1 MINLPLV
8 EHCPTPM
15 AVLNKNKE
23 LLKTSRG
30 WNVLFKH
37 PIMVPYNELHFS
49 ETLPPSLEQ
58 TRKALLDY
66 IPGQVLNGEDSYL
79 DNQGC
84 LKWISYQIYDT
95 PEQIVV
101 NIQDITL
108 HKENHNN
115 HYFRNLL
122 EKNAQIGSWHYD
134 IENDLLHWSSITRS
148 IYEVDI
154 DYTPSLQDSFLF
166 FKPGQHLDQALNAIN
181 QVLTTGDRF
190 DLELQITTNN
200 GKEKW
205 IHFVGEKAS
214 NCPSSNTIYGTVQD
228 INKQKNTAL
237 KIALQEKQLKSTKRS
252 MLENK
257 RLFTSIFN
265 STFQFTGFLN
275 LKGRLIDV
283 NKPALKFAGVE
294 IEDVLNKYFWD
305 TYWWQSSKKERRKLR
320 KSIAKAAKGKFV
332 RYEAKILD
340 KDQVPTYIDFS
351 LKPVL
356 DENKRVVFLISEGRL
371 IQEMVEARK
380 KLSESEKLHRMLLE
394 HSPTGLVLNDAMSGE
409 FIEMNGS
416 FKKSIGYIE
425 KELHDLTHP
434 DVIPKADKTKELRV
448 LKAVLEDGIYGPYQG
463 EYLHKSGTPV
473 ASLITRVLITN
484 HDGKKLI
491 WSVVQDITQLQEK
504 EAELL
509 ELINVASEQNNR
521 LLNFAHIVS
530 HNLRSH
536 ASNFSML
543 IELLGI
549 EEDIFKKV
557 EIMEM
562 LNTASK
568 NMLETIANLNEIIAI
583 NTNLNIKT
591 EVVNLRHQIDE
602 AFTNISELTK
612 SAFAEIE
619 INVPDDVQINVVK
632 AYLES
637 ILLNI
642 FTNAIKYKSPIRYPK
657 ITIDYQATKGYSIIT
672 IADNGIGID
681 LEKHGHKLFGMY
693 KTFHGNRD
701 ARGIGLFITKN
712 QIEAMKGKI
721 EVESTVDQGTKFKIY
736 FYDNY

>member
-1 MINLPLV
+1 MTYLPLV

-15 AVLNKNKE
+15 AVLNKKKE
-23 LLKTSRG
+23 LLKISRG
-30 WNVLFKH
+30 WDILFKNS
-37 PIMVPYNELHFS
+37 IAVNSVLIQFLDV
-49 ETLPPSLEQ
+49 LPPSLEQ
-58 TRKALLDY
+58 TRKALLNYTTGKD
-66 IPGQVLNGEDSYL
+66 ICGEDSYV
-79 DNQGC
+79 DQQGC
-84 LKWISYQIYDT
+84 LKWIAYQIYDT
-95 PEQIVV
+95 SDQIVL

-108 HKENHNN
+108 QKENQTNT
-115 HYFRNLL
+115 YFRDIL
-122 EKNAQIGSWHYD
+122 EKNAQIGSWQYD
-134 IENDLLHWSSITRS
+134 VENDVLQWSETTKSIF
-148 IYEVDI
+148 EVAV
-154 DYTPSLQDSFLF
+154 DYKPSLEDSFIF
-166 FKPGQHLDQALNAIN
+166 FKPGQYLDQALEAIN
-181 QVLTTGDRF
+181 RVIATGKKF
-190 DLELQITTNN
+190 ELEVQITTKN
-200 GKEKW
+200 GGKW
-205 IHFVGEKAS
+205 IRFTGEKAGHPS
-214 NCPSSNTIYGTVQD
+214 NPNIIFGTIQD

-283 NKPALKFAGVE
+283 NQPALKFAGIDV
-294 IEDVLNKYFWD
+294 EDVLNKYFWD
-305 TYWWQSSKKERRKLR
+305 TYWWQSSKKERHKL
-320 KSIAKAAKGKFV
+320 KKNIAKAAKGKFV

-340 KDQVPTYIDFS
+340 KNQTLTYIDFS

-356 DENKRVVFLISEGRL
+356 DENNQVVFLISEGRV

-380 KLSESEKLHRMLLE
+380 KLKESEKLHRMLLE
-394 HSPTGLVLNDAMSGE
+394 LSPTGLVLNDAMSGE

-416 FKKSIGYIE
+416 FKRSIGYIE
-425 KELHDLTHP
+425 KELNVLNHP
-434 DVIPKADKTKELRV
+434 DVIPKEDKKKELRV
-448 LKAVLEDGIYGPYQG
+448 LKAVLEDGICGPYQG
-463 EYLHKSGTPV
+463 EYLHKSGVKVP
-473 ASLITRVLITN
+473 SLITRVLITN

-491 WSVVQDITQLQEK
+491 WSVVQDITHLQEK

-562 LNTASK
+562 LSTASK
-568 NMLETIANLNEIIAI
+568 NMLDTIANLNEIIAI

-591 EVVNLRHQIDE
+591 EVVNLRHEIDE

-612 SAFAEIE
+612 STFTEVE
-619 INVPDDVQINVVK
+619 INVPDLVQINVVK

-642 FTNAIKYKSPIRYPK
+642 FTNAIKYKSPKRYPK
-657 ITIDYQATKGYSIIT
+657 ITINYEKIKGYNIIS
-672 IADNGIGID
+672 IADNGVGID

-721 EVESTVDQGTKFKIY
+721 GVESNVGQGTKFKIY
-736 FYDNY
+736 FYENY

>member
-1 MINLPLV
+1 MTNLSLV
-8 EHCPTPM
+8 EYCPTPM
-15 AVLNKNKE
+15 ALLNKKKE

-30 WNVLFKH
+30 WDLLFKN
-37 PIMVPYNELHFS
+37 PIMADSTNIQYLDI
-49 ETLPPSLEQ
+49 LPPSLEQ
-58 TRKALLDY
+58 TRKALQNHSC
-66 IPGQVLNGEDSYL
+66 GQDISGEDSYVDL
-79 DNQGC
+79 QGC
-84 LKWISYQIYDT
+84 LKWIAYQIYDASD
-95 PEQIVV
+95 QIIL

-108 HKENHNN
+108 QKDNQTNK
-115 HYFRNLL
+115 YFRDIL
-122 EKNAQIGSWHYD
+122 EKNAQTGSWQYD
-134 IENDLLHWSSITRS
+134 MENDVLQWSATAKSIF
-148 IYEVDI
+148 EVAM
-154 DYTPSLQDSFLF
+154 DYKPTLEESFLF
-166 FKPGQHLDQALNAIN
+166 FRPGQHLDHALQAIN
-181 QVLTTGDRF
+181 QVIANGERFEIEVQINTNTTG
-190 DLELQITTNN
+190 
-200 GKEKW
+200 EKW
-205 IHFVGEKAS
+205 ICFAGEKANNDSKS
-214 NCPSSNTIYGTVQD
+214 NIVYGTVQD
-228 INKQKNTAL
+228 INKQKNTDL
-237 KIALQEKQLKSTKRS
+237 RIALQEKQLKSTKHS

-283 NKPALKFAGVE
+283 NEPALKFAGIEV
-294 IEDVLNKYFWD
+294 EDVLNKYFWD
-305 TYWWQSSKKERRKLR
+305 TYWWQSSKKERQKL
-320 KSIAKAAKGKFV
+320 KKNIAKAAKGKFV

-340 KDQVPTYIDFS
+340 SNQTPTYIDFS

-356 DENKRVVFLISEGRL
+356 DENNQVVFLISEGRV

-380 KLSESEKLHRMLLE
+380 KLKESEKLHRMLLE
-394 HSPTGLVLNDAMSGE
+394 LSPTGLVLNDAMSGE

-416 FKKSIGYIE
+416 FKRSIGYVE
-425 KELHDLTHP
+425 KELNVLNHP
-434 DVIPKADKTKELRV
+434 DVIPKADKQKELRV
-448 LKAVLEDGIYGPYQG
+448 LKAVLENGIYGPYQG
-463 EYLHKSGTPV
+463 EYLHKSGVRVP
-473 ASLITRVLITN
+473 SLITRVLISN

-591 EVVNLRHQIDE
+591 EVVNLRHEIDE
-602 AFTNISELTK
+602 AFINISELTK
-612 SAFAEIE
+612 STFAEIE
-619 INVPDDVQINVVK
+619 INVPEGAQINVVK

-642 FTNAIKYKSPIRYPK
+642 FTNAIKYKSPKRYPK
-657 ITIDYQATKGYSIIT
+657 ITIDYEKVKGYSIIS

-681 LEKHGHKLFGMY
+681 LNKHGHKLFGMY

-721 EVESTVDQGTKFKIY
+721 EVESIVGQGTKFKIY
-736 FYDNY
+736 FYENY

>member
-1 MINLPLV
+1 MTNLPLV

-15 AVLNKNKE
+15 AVLNKKKE
-23 LLKTSRG
+23 LLKISRG
-30 WNVLFKH
+30 WDLLFKNA
-37 PIMVPYNELHFS
+37 IAVNSTLIQFLDI
-49 ETLPPSLEQ
+49 LPPSLEQ
-58 TRKALLDY
+58 TRIALLNY
-66 IPGQVLNGEDSYL
+66 TPGKDICGEDSYV
-79 DNQGC
+79 DQQGC
-84 LKWISYQIYDT
+84 LKWIAYQIYDT
-95 PEQIVV
+95 SDQIVL

-108 HKENHNN
+108 QKENQSNT
-115 HYFRNLL
+115 YFRDIL
-122 EKNAQIGSWHYD
+122 EKNAQIGSWQYD
-134 IENDLLHWSSITRS
+134 VENDVLQWSETTKSIF
-148 IYEVDI
+148 EVAF
-154 DYTPSLQDSFLF
+154 DYKPCLEDSFLF
-166 FKPGQHLDQALNAIN
+166 FKPGQHLDQALEAIN
-181 QVLTTGDRF
+181 RVIATGKKF
-190 DLELQITTNN
+190 ELELQITTKN
-200 GKEKW
+200 GGKW
-205 IHFVGEKAS
+205 IRFAGEKAGH
-214 NCPSSNTIYGTVQD
+214 SSNPNIIFGTIQD

-283 NKPALKFAGVE
+283 NQPALKFAGID
-294 IEDVLNKYFWD
+294 IEDVINKYFWD
-305 TYWWQSSKKERRKLR
+305 TYWWQSSKKERHKL
-320 KSIAKAAKGKFV
+320 KKNIEKAAKGKFV

-340 KDQVPTYIDFS
+340 KNQTLTYIDFS

-356 DENKRVVFLISEGRL
+356 GENNQVVFLISEGRV

-380 KLSESEKLHRMLLE
+380 KLKESEKLHRMLLE
-394 HSPTGLVLNDAMSGE
+394 LSPTGLVLNDAMSGG

-416 FKKSIGYIE
+416 FKRSIGYIE
-425 KELHDLTHP
+425 KELNALNHK
-434 DVIPKADKTKELRV
+434 DVIPKEDRKKELRV
-448 LKAVLEDGIYGPYQG
+448 LKAVLEDGICGPYQG
-463 EYLHKSGTPV
+463 EYLHKSGVKVP
-473 ASLITRVLITN
+473 SLITRVLITN

-491 WSVVQDITQLQEK
+491 WSVVQDITHLQEK

-543 IELLGI
+543 IELLGF

-562 LNTASK
+562 LSTASK
-568 NMLETIANLNEIIAI
+568 NMLDTIANLNEIIAI

-591 EVVNLRHQIDE
+591 EVVNLRYEIDE

-612 SAFAEIE
+612 STFTEVE
-619 INVPDDVQINVVK
+619 INVPDLVQINVVK

-642 FTNAIKYKSPIRYPK
+642 FTNAIKYKSPKRYPK
-657 ITIDYQATKGYSIIT
+657 ITINYEKIKGYNIIS
-672 IADNGIGID
+672 IADNGVGID

-721 EVESTVDQGTKFKIY
+721 EVESNVGQGTKFKIY
-736 FYDNY
+736 FYENY

>member
-1 MINLPLV
+1 MIDLHLV

-15 AVLNKNKE
+15 AVLNKQKE

-30 WNVLFKH
+30 WDVLFKH
-37 PIMVPYNELHFS
+37 PILVNSNGFQFS
-49 ETLPPSLEQ
+49 DFLPPSLEY
-58 TRKALLDY
+58 TRSALQNFTF
-66 IPGQVLNGEDSYL
+66 GKNLNGEDSYV
-79 DNQGC
+79 DQQGAI
-84 LKWISYQIYDT
+84 KWIAYQIYDASG
-95 PEQIVV
+95 QIVV
-101 NIQDITL
+101 NIQDITFQ
-108 HKENHNN
+108 KENQNN
-115 HYFRNLL
+115 QYFREIL
-122 EKNAQIGSWHYD
+122 ENNAQIGSWQYD
-134 IENDLLHWSSITRS
+134 VENDVLQWSTTTKSIF
-148 IYEVDI
+148 EVTP
-154 DYTPSLQDSFLF
+154 DYTPTLEESFLF
-166 FKPGQHLDQALNAIN
+166 FKQGQHLDQALQAIN
-181 QVLTTGDRF
+181 QVIATGKRF
-190 DLELQITTNN
+190 ELELQINTNTA
-200 GKEKW
+200 KEKW
-205 IHFVGEKAS
+205 ICFIGEKA
-214 NCPSSNTIYGTVQD
+214 NPSSKSNIIYGTVQD

-237 KIALQEKQLKSTKRS
+237 RIALQEKQLKSTKRS

-283 NKPALKFAGVE
+283 NKPALKFAGVDL
-294 IEDVLNKYFWD
+294 EDVLNKYFWD
-305 TYWWQSSKKERRKLR
+305 TYWWQSSKKERNKL
-320 KSIAKAAKGKFV
+320 KKNIAKAAKGKFV

-340 KDQVPTYIDFS
+340 KNKVLTYIDFS

-356 DENKRVVFLISEGRL
+356 DEKKQVIFLISEGRV

-409 FIEMNGS
+409 FIECNGS
-416 FKKSIGYIE
+416 FKNSVGYMD
-425 KELHDLTHP
+425 KELTTLKHP
-434 DVIPKADKTKELRV
+434 DVIPKVDKTKELRV
-448 LKAVLEDGIYGPYQG
+448 LKAVLENGIYGPYQG
-463 EYLHKSGTPV
+463 EYQHKSGARVP
-473 ASLITRVLITN
+473 SLITRVLITN
-484 HDGKKLI
+484 PDGRKLI

-591 EVVNLRHQIDE
+591 EVVNLRHEINE

-619 INVPDDVQINVVK
+619 INVPEQVQINVVK

-642 FTNAIKYKSPIRYPK
+642 FTNAIKYKSPKRYPK
-657 ITIDYQATKGYSIIT
+657 ITIDFENTKGYSVIT
-672 IADNGIGID
+672 ITDNGIGID

-721 EVESTVDQGTKFKIY
+721 EVESQVDLGTKFKIY
-736 FYDNY
+736 FYENY

>member
-1 MINLPLV
+1 MTNLLLV
-8 EHCPTPM
+8 EHCPSPM
-15 AVLNKNKE
+15 ALLNKNKE

-30 WNVLFKH
+30 WDVLFKY
-37 PIMVPYNELHFS
+37 PIKTSNYAIQFIDVI
-49 ETLPPSLEQ
+49 PPSLELL
-58 TRKALLDY
+58 RKSLY
-66 IPGQVLNGEDSYL
+66 SYTCGQSMSGEDSYI
-79 DNQGC
+79 DQNGS
-84 LKWISYQIYDT
+84 LKWINFKIDT
-95 PEQIVV
+95 IQDEILL
-101 NIQDITL
+101 NIRDITL
-108 HKENHNN
+108 EKDNENHQ
-115 HYFRNLL
+115 YFRSIL
-122 EKNAQIGSWHYD
+122 EKNAKIGSWQYD
-134 IENDLLHWSSITRS
+134 VEYDLLQWSPVTKS
-148 IYEVDI
+148 IYEVPT
-154 DYTPSLQDSFLF
+154 DYRPKLNESFYFIKQD
-166 FKPGQHLDQALNAIN
+166 QHLEQVLNAIN
-181 QVLTTGDRF
+181 QVISTGESF
-190 DLELQITTNN
+190 ELEVQISTNT
-200 GKEKW
+200 GTDKW
-205 IHFVGEKAS
+205 INITGSKPKNTSKA
-214 NCPSSNTIYGTVQD
+214 TIICGTVQD
-228 INKQKNTAL
+228 IDQQKNTAL
-237 KIALQEKQLKSTKRS
+237 KIALQEKQLKSTKNS
-252 MLENK
+252 LLENK

-283 NKPALKFAGVE
+283 NKPALKFAGID

-305 TYWWQSSKKERRKLR
+305 TYWWQGSKKEREKL
-320 KSIAKAAKGKFV
+320 KKNIAKAVQGEFV

-340 KDQVPTYIDFS
+340 KNQIPTYIDFS

-356 DENKRVVFLISEGRL
+356 DENKQVVFLISEGRV

-380 KLSESEKLHRMLLE
+380 KLKDSEKLHRMLLE
-394 HSPTGLVLNDAMSGE
+394 LSPTGLVLNDAMSGE

-416 FKKSIGYIE
+416 FKTSIGYIDIE
-425 KELHDLTHP
+425 ISDLNHL
-434 DVIPKADKTKELRV
+434 DVIPKTDKNKELRV
-448 LKAVLEDGIYGPYQG
+448 LKEVLDKGIYGPYQG
-463 EYLHKSGTPV
+463 AYLHKSGVLVP
-473 ASLITRVLITN
+473 SLITRVLITN
-484 HDGKKLI
+484 NDGRKLI

-509 ELINVASEQNNR
+509 EVINVASEQNNR

-549 EEDIFKKV
+549 EEDIFKKA

-562 LNTASK
+562 LDTAST

-591 EVVNLRHQIDE
+591 EQTNLRKQIEE

-612 SAFAEIE
+612 STFTEIVN
-619 INVPDDVQINVVK
+619 NVPSDVHINVVK

-642 FTNAIKYKSPIRYPK
+642 FTNAVKYKSPKRYPK
-657 ITIDYQATKGYSIIT
+657 IIIDYEKVKGYSILSIT
-672 IADNGIGID
+672 DNGMGID
-681 LEKHGHKLFGMY
+681 LKKHGHKLFGMY

-721 EVESTVDQGTKFKIY
+721 EVESTVDQGTKFKIH
-736 FYDNY
+736 FYENY